1 MAIKTQLHHI
11 KVLFDTTCKLVRNKG
26 IDLDELPLYHEPQS
40 AKRLDSSRGFTRGET
55 SSIGTSI
62 QKRTAGQAQLSKED
76 IEKQKKALY
85 KLKELID
92 LFDTQ
97 VKKGFDP

>member
-1 MAIKTQLHHI
+1 M
-11 KVLFDTTCKLVRNKG
+11 
-26 IDLDELPLYHEPQS
+26 
-40 AKRLDSSRGFTRGET
+40 
-55 SSIGTSI
+55 GTSI

-76 IEKQKKALY
+76 VEKQRKALH